1 MPVRIVIADDH
12 KIVRDGL
19 SLLIDKQYDFEVVGE
34 AENGRE
40 AVEMVRMKQ
49 PDVIIM
55 DLSMPEMNGID
66 AASEIAEEFPRCKV
80 IILSMH
86 ADKRFVHG
94 ALQAG
99 VSGFLLKE
107 CAFKELTNAVNA
119 VCNNQSY
126 LSPQIAHMVVAGYRQ
141 HLKRSSN
148 GENLTTKERAVLQ
161 LLSEGYSTKEI
172 AEKLHVSVKT
182 IEARR
187 RNIMEKL
194 NISSVAGLVKYAIRE
209 GISEL

>member
-1 MPVRIVIADDH
+1 MPVKIVIADDH

-19 SLLIDKQYDFEVVGE
+19 TVLIEKQHGFELVGQ

-40 AVEMVRMKQ
+40 AIELVRLKQ
-49 PDVIIM
+49 PDVVIM

-66 AASEIAEEFPRCKV
+66 ATSAIVEEFPQCKV

-86 ADKRFVHG
+86 ADKRFVNG

-99 VSGFLLKE
+99 VSGYLLKE
-107 CAFKELTNAVNA
+107 CAFKELTNAIQA
-119 VCNNQSY
+119 VCSNQTY
-126 LSPQIAHMVVAGYRQ
+126 LSPQVAHMVVNDYRQ
-141 HLKRSSN
+141 HLQSS
-148 GENLTTKERAVLQ
+148 GRAEKLTTRERAVLQ
-161 LLSEGYSTKEI
+161 LLAEGYSTREM

-187 RNIMEKL
+187 RNMMDKL
-194 NISSVAGLVKYAIRE
+194 NIGSVAGLVKYAIRE
-209 GISEL
+209 GISTL

>member
-1 MPVRIVIADDH
+1 MPVKILIADDH

-19 SLLIDKQYDFEVVGE
+19 TALIDKEADFEVVGQ
-34 AENGRE
+34 AANGRQ
-40 AVEMVRMKQ
+40 AVKGVRAQQ
-49 PDVIIM
+49 PDVVIM

-66 AASEIAEEFPRCKV
+66 AASEILEEFPQCKI

-86 ADKRFVHG
+86 TDKRFVNG

-107 CAFKELTNAVNA
+107 CAYKELNNAVRA

-126 LSPQIAHMVVAGYRQ
+126 LSPQIAHLVVDSYRQ
-141 HLKRSSN
+141 QLKS
-148 GENLTTKERAVLQ
+148 ENKAEALTTKEREVLQ
-161 LLSEGYSTKEI
+161 LLSEGHQTKEI

-187 RNIMEKL
+187 RTIMDKL
-194 NISSVAGLVKYAIRE
+194 NIPSVAGLVRYAIRE

>member
-1 MPVRIVIADDH
+1 MPVKILIADDH

-19 SLLIDKQYDFEVVGE
+19 TALIEKEADFEVVGQ
-34 AENGRE
+34 AANGRQ
-40 AVEMVRMKQ
+40 AVKGVRVQQ
-49 PDVIIM
+49 PDVVIM

-66 AASEIAEEFPRCKV
+66 AASEILEEFPQCKI

-86 ADKRFVHG
+86 ADKRFVNG

-99 VSGFLLKE
+99 ASGFLLKE
-107 CAFKELTNAVNA
+107 CAFKELNNAVRA

-126 LSPQIAHMVVAGYRQ
+126 LSPQIAHLVIDNYRQ
-141 HLKRSSN
+141 QLKSESTA
-148 GENLTTKERAVLQ
+148 EALTTKEREVLQ
-161 LLSEGYSTKEI
+161 LLSEGNQTKKI

-187 RNIMEKL
+187 RTIMDKL
-194 NISSVAGLVKYAIRE
+194 DISSVAGLVRYAIRE
-209 GISEL
+209 GISEI

>member
-1 MPVRIVIADDH
+1 MPVRIAIADDH

-19 SLLIDKQYDFEVVGE
+19 AMLIDKQQDFELVGQ

-40 AVEMVRMKQ
+40 AVDLVRLKQ
-49 PDVIIM
+49 PDVVIM

-66 AASEIAEEFPRCKV
+66 AASEIVDDYPNCKV

-86 ADKRFVHG
+86 ADKRFVNG

-107 CAFKELTNAVNA
+107 CAFKELINAVKA
-119 VCNNQSY
+119 VCSNQSY
-126 LSPQIAHMVVAGYRQ
+126 LSPQIAHMVVTDYRQ
-141 HLKRSSN
+141 QLSSSN
-148 GENLTTKERAVLQ
+148 KAEKLTTRERAVLQ
-161 LLSEGYSTKEI
+161 LLAEGYSTKEM

-182 IEARR
+182 IEASR
-187 RNIMEKL
+187 RNIMDKL

-209 GISEL
+209 GISTL

>member
-1 MPVRIVIADDH
+1 MSVRIVIADDH
-12 KIVRDGL
+12 KIFRDGL
-19 SLLIDKQYDFEVVGE
+19 SMLIDKQHDFEVVGQ
-34 AENGRE
+34 AENGRKAIE
-40 AVEMVRMKQ
+40 LVRLKQ
-49 PDVIIM
+49 PDVVIM

-66 AASEIAEEFPRCKV
+66 AASEIAEEFPSCKV

-86 ADKRFVHG
+86 ADKRFVNG

-107 CAFKELTNAVNA
+107 CAFKELRNAVNA

-126 LSPQIAHMVVAGYRQ
+126 LSPEIAHLVVTDYRH
-141 HLKRSSN
+141 HLKNSGR
-148 GENLTTKERAVLQ
+148 GESLTTRERAVLQ
-161 LLSEGYSTKEI
+161 LLAEGYSTKEM

-187 RNIMEKL
+187 RKIMENLKDT
-194 NISSVAGLVKYAIRE
+194 SVAGLVKYAIRE
-209 GISEL
+209 GISSL

>member
-1 MPVRIVIADDH
+1 MPVKILIADDH

-19 SLLIDKQYDFEVVGE
+19 TALIEKEADFEVVGQ
-34 AENGRE
+34 AANGRQ
-40 AVEMVRMKQ
+40 AIKGVRVQQ
-49 PDVIIM
+49 PDVVIM

-66 AASEIAEEFPRCKV
+66 AASEILEEFPQCKI

-86 ADKRFVHG
+86 ADKRFVNG

-99 VSGFLLKE
+99 ASGFLLKE
-107 CAFKELTNAVNA
+107 CAFKELNNAVRA

-126 LSPQIAHMVVAGYRQ
+126 LSPQIAHLVIDNYRQ
-141 HLKRSSN
+141 QLKSESTA
-148 GENLTTKERAVLQ
+148 EALTTKEREVLQ
-161 LLSEGYSTKEI
+161 LLSEGNQTKKI

-187 RNIMEKL
+187 RTIMDKL
-194 NISSVAGLVKYAIRE
+194 DISSVAGLVRYAIRE
-209 GISEL
+209 GISEI

>member
-1 MPVRIVIADDH
+1 MPVKIVIADDH

-19 SLLIDKQYDFEVVGE
+19 TLLIDKQHNFEVVGE

-40 AVEMVRMKQ
+40 AVELVRLKQ
-49 PDVIIM
+49 PDVVIM

-66 AASEIAEEFPRCKV
+66 AACEIGEEFPRCKI

-86 ADKRFVHG
+86 ADKRFVNG

-99 VSGFLLKE
+99 VAGFLLKE
-107 CAFKELTNAVNA
+107 CAFKELSNAVNA

-126 LSPQIAHMVVAGYRQ
+126 LSPEIAHMVVTDYRN
-141 HLKRSSN
+141 HLKSSDKS
-148 GENLTTKERAVLQ
+148 ENLTTRERAVLQ
-161 LLSEGYSTKEI
+161 LLAEGYSTKEM
-172 AEKLHVSVKT
+172 AEKLHVSTKT

-187 RNIMEKL
+187 RILMGKL
-194 NISSVAGLVKYAIRE
+194 GITSVAGLVKYAIRE
-209 GISEL
+209 GISTL